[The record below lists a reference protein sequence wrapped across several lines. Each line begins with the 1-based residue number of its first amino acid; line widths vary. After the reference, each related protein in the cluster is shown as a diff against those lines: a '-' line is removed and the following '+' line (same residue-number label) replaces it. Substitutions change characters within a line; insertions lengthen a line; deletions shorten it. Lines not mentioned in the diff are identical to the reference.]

1 MASEIKSLLKAILT
15 ENIDDYSLEGLESP
29 EKGDGYMS
37 DILFITLTP
46 PRSKQSK
53 KYELVWKCGK
63 KSKELRATTPMRQ
76 TFITEIFFYDKI
88 IPTFTQ
94 FQLEKGIR
102 DPFNSVPECYGTF
115 ITEEMEVIVLKNLKR
130 SGYKLWDKKKPLT
143 KKHIELILEEYAKL
157 HSVSVAMS
165 EQYPEKFAE
174 LSEGLGETV
183 KEFTKTND
191 MNALFGTNIIE
202 LYDLLKGDL
211 DERTLETWKGLYNET
226 YFIFDGMVDKKEGLK
241 VVLHGDCWC
250 NNFMFKYDGDETSP
264 VVVAIFDWQFS
275 TVSSPIL
282 DVSHLI
288 FASISNEDVE
298 CINDLLNRYY
308 EQLKFHS
315 SRLGTCLDKLYTKE
329 QFLCEWK
336 KYSKHG
342 ILFGCLGHK
351 MCVTEKDEVIDV
363 ANAVDGG
370 KDFSNAFC
378 YDVKNKTA
386 FKNRARHVVKYVV
399 ENQLV

>member
-1 MASEIKSLLKAILT
+1 M
-15 ENIDDYSLEGLESP
+15 
-29 EKGDGYMS
+29 
-37 DILFITLTP
+37 
-46 PRSKQSK
+46 
-53 KYELVWKCGK
+53 
-63 KSKELRATTPMRQ
+63 
-76 TFITEIFFYDKI
+76 
-88 IPTFTQ
+88 
-94 FQLEKGIR
+94 
-102 DPFNSVPECYGTF
+102 
-115 ITEEMEVIVLKNLKR
+115 
-130 SGYKLWDKKKPLT
+130 
-143 KKHIELILEEYAKL
+143 
-157 HSVSVAMS
+157 
-165 EQYPEKFAE
+165 
-174 LSEGLGETV
+174 
-183 KEFTKTND
+183 
-191 MNALFGTNIIE
+191 
-202 LYDLLKGDL
+202 
-211 DERTLETWKGLYNET
+211 
-226 YFIFDGMVDKKEGLK
+226 
-241 VVLHGDCWC
+241 
-250 NNFMFKYDGDETSP
+250 
-264 VVVAIFDWQFS
+264 VVAIFDWQFS

-363 ANAVDGG
+363 ANAADGG

-386 FKNRARHVVKYVV
+386 FKNRSRHVVKYVV